1 MEQEQKQTDNTIY
14 LTQLLQLCRRHIWAL
29 ILWSI
34 GLALV
39 GWGIANFVISPKYTS
54 SAQILVN
61 PKSNKDD
68 PNEAYTTQ
76 QANMQLVNTYKDIVT
91 SHVILK
97 DASDRLT
104 NPVRVVKKA
113 KPAKYKTTDGR
124 KVLVRK
130 AQPAVIERDGKAYSV
145 SAAANM
151 QLVNTYKDIVTSHV
165 ILKDASDRLTNPVR
179 VVKKAK
185 PAKYK
190 TTDGRK
196 VLVRKA
202 QPAVIERDG
211 KAYSVSAA
219 QLAKSVSVA
228 TQQQSQVFS
237 VSAKADTPEKAKA
250 EANAVVRS
258 FRDQIPNIMN
268 INNVTILAPATNG
281 VQSSPNVKMFTLAG
295 FVIGLVLT
303 FAVILIREMTN
314 TTVRDDTYL
323 TQDLG
328 LTNLGYVSHFH
339 VSSSFK
345 LIKKNN
351 KSAAKREQRKRRRV

>member
-1 MEQEQKQTDNTIY
+1 MEQEQKQTDNTID

-29 ILWSI
+29 ILWSV

-39 GWGIANFVISPKYTS
+39 GWGIANFVISPKYSS

-61 PKSNKDD
+61 QKSNKND
-68 PNEAYTTQ
+68 PNAAYTTQ

-97 DASDRLT
+97 DASDRLA

-113 KPAKYKTTDGR
+113 KPAKYRTTDDGR
-124 KVLVRK
+124 RIRVRK

-145 SAAANM
+145 SA
-151 QLVNTYKDIVTSHV
+151 S
-165 ILKDASDRLTNPVR
+165 
-179 VVKKAK
+179 
-185 PAKYK
+185 
-190 TTDGRK
+190 
-196 VLVRKA
+196 
-202 QPAVIERDG
+202 
-211 KAYSVSAA
+211 
-219 QLAKSVSVA
+219 QLAKNISVA

-250 EANAVVRS
+250 EANAVARS

-268 INNVTILAPATNG
+268 INNVTIVAPATNG
-281 VQSSPNVKMFTLAG
+281 VQSFPNVKMFTLAG

-314 TTVRDDTYL
+314 TTVRDDSYL
-323 TQDLG
+323 SQELG
-328 LTNLGYVSHFH
+328 LTNLGHVAHFH

-345 LIKKNN
+345 LIKKSS
-351 KSAAKREQRKRRRV
+351 KPAKREQRKRRRV

>member
-1 MEQEQKQTDNTIY
+1 MEQEQKQTDNTID

-61 PKSNKDD
+61 QKSNKND
-68 PNEAYTTQ
+68 PNAAYTTQ

-124 KVLVRK
+124 KVLV
-130 AQPAVIERDGKAYSV
+130 
-145 SAAANM
+145 
-151 QLVNTYKDIVTSHV
+151 T
-165 ILKDASDRLTNPVR
+165 
-179 VVKKAK
+179 
-185 PAKYK
+185 
-190 TTDGRK
+190 
-196 VLVRKA
+196 KA

-250 EANAVVRS
+250 EANAVARS

-281 VQSSPNVKMFTLAG
+281 IKSSPNVKMFTLAG

>member
-1 MEQEQKQTDNTIY
+1 MEQEQKQTDNTID

-29 ILWSI
+29 ILWSV

-61 PKSNKDD
+61 QKSNKND
-68 PNEAYTTQ
+68 PNTAYITQ

-91 SHVILK
+91 SHVILQ
-97 DASDRLT
+97 DASDRLA

-113 KPAKYKTTDGR
+113 KPAKYRTNADGR
-124 KVLVRK
+124 RVLVRK
-130 AQPAVIERDGKAYSV
+130 AQPAVIERDGKSYSV
-145 SAAANM
+145 SA
-151 QLVNTYKDIVTSHV
+151 S
-165 ILKDASDRLTNPVR
+165 
-179 VVKKAK
+179 
-185 PAKYK
+185 
-190 TTDGRK
+190 
-196 VLVRKA
+196 
-202 QPAVIERDG
+202 
-211 KAYSVSAA
+211 
-219 QLAKSVSVA
+219 QLAKDISVN
-228 TQQQSQVFS
+228 TQQQSQIFS
-237 VSAKADTPEKAKA
+237 VSATADTPEKAKA
-250 EANAVVRS
+250 EANAVARS

-268 INNVTILAPATNG
+268 IDNVTIVAPATNG

-303 FAVILIREMTN
+303 SAMILIREMTN

-351 KSAAKREQRKRRRV
+351 NKPAAKREQRKRRRVQEVTDVTF

>member
-1 MEQEQKQTDNTIY
+1 MEQEQKQTDNTID

-61 PKSNKDD
+61 QKSNKND
-68 PNEAYTTQ
+68 PNTAYITQ

-91 SHVILK
+91 SHVILQ
-97 DASDRLT
+97 DASDRLA

-113 KPAKYKTTDGR
+113 KPAKYRTNADGR
-124 KVLVRK
+124 RVLVRK
-130 AQPAVIERDGKAYSV
+130 AQPAVIERDGKS
-145 SAAANM
+145 
-151 QLVNTYKDIVTSHV
+151 
-165 ILKDASDRLTNPVR
+165 
-179 VVKKAK
+179 
-185 PAKYK
+185 
-190 TTDGRK
+190 
-196 VLVRKA
+196 
-202 QPAVIERDG
+202 
-211 KAYSVSAA
+211 YSVSAA
-219 QLAKSVSVA
+219 QLAKNISVN
-228 TQQQSQVFS
+228 TQQQSQIFS
-237 VSAKADTPEKAKA
+237 VSATADTPEKAKA
-250 EANAVVRS
+250 EANAVARS

-268 INNVTILAPATNG
+268 IDNVTIVAPATNG
-281 VQSSPNVKMFTLAG
+281 VQSSPNVKLFTLAG

-351 KSAAKREQRKRRRV
+351 NKPAAKREQRKRRRV

>member
-1 MEQEQKQTDNTIY
+1 MEQEQKQTDNTID

-29 ILWSI
+29 ILWSV

-61 PKSNKDD
+61 QKSNKND
-68 PNEAYTTQ
+68 PNTAYITQ

-91 SHVILK
+91 SHVILQ
-97 DASDRLT
+97 DASDRLA

-113 KPAKYKTTDGR
+113 KPAKYRTNADGR
-124 KVLVRK
+124 RVLVRK
-130 AQPAVIERDGKAYSV
+130 AQPAVIERDGKSYSV
-145 SAAANM
+145 SA
-151 QLVNTYKDIVTSHV
+151 S
-165 ILKDASDRLTNPVR
+165 
-179 VVKKAK
+179 
-185 PAKYK
+185 
-190 TTDGRK
+190 
-196 VLVRKA
+196 
-202 QPAVIERDG
+202 
-211 KAYSVSAA
+211 
-219 QLAKSVSVA
+219 QLAKDISVN
-228 TQQQSQVFS
+228 TQQQSQIFS
-237 VSAKADTPEKAKA
+237 VSATADTPEKAKA
-250 EANAVVRS
+250 EANAVARS

-268 INNVTILAPATNG
+268 IDNVTIVAPATNG

-303 FAVILIREMTN
+303 FAMILIREMTN

-323 TQDLG
+323 TQNLG

-351 KSAAKREQRKRRRV
+351 NKPAAKREQRKRLRV

>member
-1 MEQEQKQTDNTIY
+1 MEQEQKQTDNTID

-29 ILWSI
+29 ILWSV

-39 GWGIANFVISPKYTS
+39 GWGIANFVISPKYSS

-61 PKSNKDD
+61 QKSNKND
-68 PNEAYTTQ
+68 PNAAYTTQ

-97 DASDRLT
+97 NASDRLA

-113 KPAKYKTTDGR
+113 KPAKYKTTDDGR

-145 SAAANM
+145 SA
-151 QLVNTYKDIVTSHV
+151 S
-165 ILKDASDRLTNPVR
+165 
-179 VVKKAK
+179 
-185 PAKYK
+185 
-190 TTDGRK
+190 
-196 VLVRKA
+196 
-202 QPAVIERDG
+202 
-211 KAYSVSAA
+211 
-219 QLAKSVSVA
+219 QLAKNISVA

-250 EANAVVRS
+250 EANAVARS

-268 INNVTILAPATNG
+268 INNVTIVAPATNG
-281 VQSSPNVKMFTLAG
+281 VQSFPNVKLFTLAG

-303 FAVILIREMTN
+303 FAVIMIREMTN
-314 TTVRDDTYL
+314 TTVRDDEFL
-323 TQDLG
+323 TRELG
-328 LTNLGYVSHFH
+328 LTNLGQIAHFH
-339 VSSSFK
+339 LSSSFT
-345 LIKKNN
+345 IKNN
-351 KSAAKREQRKRRRV
+351 SNMTKRGQSKRRRV

>member
-1 MEQEQKQTDNTIY
+1 MEQEQKQTDNTID

-61 PKSNKDD
+61 PKSNNND
-68 PNEAYTTQ
+68 PNAAYTTQ

-91 SHVILK
+91 SHVILQ
-97 DASDRLT
+97 DASDRLA

-130 AQPAVIERDGKAYSV
+130 AQPAVIERDGKSYSV
-145 SAAANM
+145 S
-151 QLVNTYKDIVTSHV
+151 V
-165 ILKDASDRLTNPVR
+165 
-179 VVKKAK
+179 
-185 PAKYK
+185 
-190 TTDGRK
+190 
-196 VLVRKA
+196 
-202 QPAVIERDG
+202 
-211 KAYSVSAA
+211 A

-250 EANAVVRS
+250 EANAVARS

-268 INNVTILAPATNG
+268 INNVTIVALATNG

-303 FAVILIREMTN
+303 LAVILIREMTN
-314 TTVRDDTYL
+314 TTVRDETYL

-328 LTNLGYVSHFH
+328 LTNLGHVSHFH

-351 KSAAKREQRKRRRV
+351 KPAAKREQRKRRRV

>member
-54 SAQILVN
+54 SSQILVN
-61 PKSNKDD
+61 PKSNKND
-68 PNEAYTTQ
+68 PNAAYTTQ

-124 KVLVRK
+124 KVLV
-130 AQPAVIERDGKAYSV
+130 
-145 SAAANM
+145 
-151 QLVNTYKDIVTSHV
+151 T
-165 ILKDASDRLTNPVR
+165 
-179 VVKKAK
+179 
-185 PAKYK
+185 
-190 TTDGRK
+190 
-196 VLVRKA
+196 KA

-228 TQQQSQVFS
+228 AQQQSQVFS

-250 EANAVVRS
+250 EANAVARS

-281 VQSSPNVKMFTLAG
+281 IKSSPNVKMFTLAG

-351 KSAAKREQRKRRRV
+351 KSAAKREQRKRRRVQEVTDVTF

>member
-29 ILWSI
+29 ILWSV

-61 PKSNKDD
+61 PKSNKND
-68 PNEAYTTQ
+68 PNAAYTTQ
-76 QANMQLVNTYKDIVT
+76 QANMQLV
-91 SHVILK
+91 S
-97 DASDRLT
+97 
-104 NPVRVVKKA
+104 
-113 KPAKYKTTDGR
+113 
-124 KVLVRK
+124 
-130 AQPAVIERDGKAYSV
+130 
-145 SAAANM
+145 
-151 QLVNTYKDIVTSHV
+151 TYKDIVTSHV

-250 EANAVVRS
+250 EANAVARS

-268 INNVTILAPATNG
+268 INNVTILEPATNG
-281 VQSSPNVKMFTLAG
+281 IKSSLNVKMFTLAG

-303 FAVILIREMTN
+303 LAVILIREMTN

-345 LIKKNN
+345 LINNN
-351 KSAAKREQRKRRRV
+351 KPAAKREQRKRRRV

>member
-1 MEQEQKQTDNTIY
+1 MEQEQKQTDNTID

-29 ILWSI
+29 ILWSV

-61 PKSNKDD
+61 QKNGRND
-68 PNEAYTTQ
+68 PNAAYAAQ
-76 QANMQLVNTYKDIVT
+76 QANMQLVTTYKDIIT
-91 SHVILK
+91 SHVILQ
-97 DASDRLT
+97 DASNRLA
-104 NPVRVVKKA
+104 NPVKVVKKA
-113 KPAKYKTTDGR
+113 KPAKYRTTDDGR

-145 SAAANM
+145 SA
-151 QLVNTYKDIVTSHV
+151 K
-165 ILKDASDRLTNPVR
+165 
-179 VVKKAK
+179 
-185 PAKYK
+185 
-190 TTDGRK
+190 
-196 VLVRKA
+196 
-202 QPAVIERDG
+202 
-211 KAYSVSAA
+211 
-219 QLAKSVSVA
+219 QLASSISVT

-250 EANAVVRS
+250 EANAVARS

-268 INNVTILAPATNG
+268 INNVTIVAPATNG

-323 TQDLG
+323 TQELG
-328 LTNLGYVSHFH
+328 LTNLGHVAHFH

-345 LIKKNN
+345 LIKKSS
-351 KSAAKREQRKRRRV
+351 KPAKREQRKRRRV

>member
-1 MEQEQKQTDNTIY
+1 MEQEQKQTDNTID
-14 LTQLLQLCRRHIWAL
+14 LTQLFQLCRRHIWAL
-29 ILWSI
+29 ILWSV

-61 PKSNKDD
+61 QKSNKND
-68 PNEAYTTQ
+68 PNAAYTTQ
-76 QANMQLVNTYKDIVT
+76 Q
-91 SHVILK
+91 
-97 DASDRLT
+97 
-104 NPVRVVKKA
+104 
-113 KPAKYKTTDGR
+113 
-124 KVLVRK
+124 
-130 AQPAVIERDGKAYSV
+130 
-145 SAAANM
+145 ANM

-228 TQQQSQVFS
+228 TQQQSQVFAI
-237 VSAKADTPEKAKA
+237 SAKADTPEKAKA
-250 EANAVVRS
+250 EANAVARS

-268 INNVTILAPATNG
+268 INNVTIVAPATNG
-281 VQSSPNVKMFTLAG
+281 VQSSPNVKLFTLAG

-314 TTVRDDTYL
+314 TTVRDDNYL

-328 LTNLGYVSHFH
+328 LTNLGRVSHFH

-345 LIKKNN
+345 LIKNN
-351 KSAAKREQRKRRRV
+351 KPAAKREQRKRRRV

>member
-1 MEQEQKQTDNTIY
+1 MEQEQKQTDNTID

-29 ILWSI
+29 ILWSV

-39 GWGIANFVISPKYTS
+39 GWGIANFVISAKYTS

-61 PKSNKDD
+61 QKNGRND
-68 PNEAYTTQ
+68 PNAAYAAQ
-76 QANMQLVNTYKDIVT
+76 QANMQLVTTYKDIIT
-91 SHVILK
+91 SHVILQ
-97 DASDRLT
+97 DASNRLA

-113 KPAKYKTTDGR
+113 KPAKYKTTDDGR
-124 KVLVRK
+124 KIRVRK

-145 SAAANM
+145 SA
-151 QLVNTYKDIVTSHV
+151 K
-165 ILKDASDRLTNPVR
+165 
-179 VVKKAK
+179 
-185 PAKYK
+185 
-190 TTDGRK
+190 
-196 VLVRKA
+196 
-202 QPAVIERDG
+202 
-211 KAYSVSAA
+211 
-219 QLAKSVSVA
+219 QLASSISVT

-250 EANAVVRS
+250 EANAVARS

-268 INNVTILAPATNG
+268 INNVTIVAPATNG

-314 TTVRDDTYL
+314 TTVRDDSYL
-323 TQDLG
+323 SQELG
-328 LTNLGYVSHFH
+328 LTNLGHVAHFH

-345 LIKKNN
+345 LIKKSS
-351 KSAAKREQRKRRRV
+351 KPAKREQRKRRRV

>member
-1 MEQEQKQTDNTIY
+1 MEQEQKQTDNTID

-29 ILWSI
+29 ILWSV

-61 PKSNKDD
+61 QKNGRND
-68 PNEAYTTQ
+68 PNAAYAAQ
-76 QANMQLVNTYKDIVT
+76 QANMQLVTTYKDIIT
-91 SHVILK
+91 SHVILQ
-97 DASDRLT
+97 DASDRLA
-104 NPVRVVKKA
+104 NPVKVVKKA
-113 KPAKYKTTDGR
+113 KPAKYRTTDDGR

-145 SAAANM
+145 SA
-151 QLVNTYKDIVTSHV
+151 S
-165 ILKDASDRLTNPVR
+165 
-179 VVKKAK
+179 
-185 PAKYK
+185 
-190 TTDGRK
+190 
-196 VLVRKA
+196 
-202 QPAVIERDG
+202 
-211 KAYSVSAA
+211 
-219 QLAKSVSVA
+219 QLASSISVT

-250 EANAVVRS
+250 EANAVARS

-268 INNVTILAPATNG
+268 INNVTIVAPATNG

-314 TTVRDDTYL
+314 TTVRDDSYL
-323 TQDLG
+323 SQELG
-328 LTNLGYVSHFH
+328 LTNLGHVAHFH

-345 LIKKNN
+345 LIKKSS
-351 KSAAKREQRKRRRV
+351 KPAKREQRKRRRV

>member
-1 MEQEQKQTDNTIY
+1 MEQEQKQTDNTID

-29 ILWSI
+29 ILWSV

-61 PKSNKDD
+61 QKSNKND
-68 PNEAYTTQ
+68 PNTAYITQ

-91 SHVILK
+91 SHVILQ
-97 DASDRLT
+97 DASDRLA

-113 KPAKYKTTDGR
+113 KPAKYRTNADGR
-124 KVLVRK
+124 RVLVRK
-130 AQPAVIERDGKAYSV
+130 AQPAVIERDGKSYSV
-145 SAAANM
+145 SA
-151 QLVNTYKDIVTSHV
+151 S
-165 ILKDASDRLTNPVR
+165 
-179 VVKKAK
+179 
-185 PAKYK
+185 
-190 TTDGRK
+190 
-196 VLVRKA
+196 
-202 QPAVIERDG
+202 
-211 KAYSVSAA
+211 
-219 QLAKSVSVA
+219 QLAKDISVN
-228 TQQQSQVFS
+228 TQQQSQIFS
-237 VSAKADTPEKAKA
+237 VSATADTPEKAKA
-250 EANAVVRS
+250 EANAVARS

-268 INNVTILAPATNG
+268 IDNVTIVAPATNG
-281 VQSSPNVKMFTLAG
+281 VQSSPNVKLFTLAG

-351 KSAAKREQRKRRRV
+351 KPAAKREQRKRRRV

>member
-1 MEQEQKQTDNTIY
+1 MEQEQKQTDNTID
-14 LTQLLQLCRRHIWAL
+14 LTRLFQLCRKHIWAL
-29 ILWSI
+29 ILWSV

-61 PKSNKDD
+61 QKNGRND
-68 PNEAYTTQ
+68 PNAAYAAQ
-76 QANMQLVNTYKDIVT
+76 QANMQLVTTYKDIIT
-91 SHVILK
+91 SHVILQ
-97 DASDRLT
+97 DASNRLA
-104 NPVRVVKKA
+104 NPVKVVKKA
-113 KPAKYKTTDGR
+113 KPAKYRTTDDGR

-145 SAAANM
+145 SA
-151 QLVNTYKDIVTSHV
+151 S
-165 ILKDASDRLTNPVR
+165 
-179 VVKKAK
+179 
-185 PAKYK
+185 
-190 TTDGRK
+190 
-196 VLVRKA
+196 
-202 QPAVIERDG
+202 
-211 KAYSVSAA
+211 
-219 QLAKSVSVA
+219 QLASSISVA

-250 EANAVVRS
+250 EANAVARS

-268 INNVTILAPATNG
+268 INNVTIVAPATNG

-314 TTVRDDTYL
+314 TTVRDDSYL
-323 TQDLG
+323 SQELG
-328 LTNLGYVSHFH
+328 LTNLGHVAHFH

-345 LIKKNN
+345 LIKKSS
-351 KSAAKREQRKRRRV
+351 KPAKREQRKRRRV

>member
-1 MEQEQKQTDNTIY
+1 MEQEQKQTDNTID

-61 PKSNKDD
+61 QKSNKND
-68 PNEAYTTQ
+68 PNAAYITQ

-91 SHVILK
+91 SHVILQ
-97 DASDRLT
+97 DASDRLA

-113 KPAKYKTTDGR
+113 KPAKYRTNADGR
-124 KVLVRK
+124 RVLVRK
-130 AQPAVIERDGKAYSV
+130 AQPAVIERDGKSYSV
-145 SAAANM
+145 SA
-151 QLVNTYKDIVTSHV
+151 S
-165 ILKDASDRLTNPVR
+165 
-179 VVKKAK
+179 
-185 PAKYK
+185 
-190 TTDGRK
+190 
-196 VLVRKA
+196 
-202 QPAVIERDG
+202 
-211 KAYSVSAA
+211 
-219 QLAKSVSVA
+219 QLAKNISVN
-228 TQQQSQVFS
+228 TQQQSQIFS

-250 EANAVVRS
+250 EANAVARS

-268 INNVTILAPATNG
+268 INNVTIVAPATNG
-281 VQSSPNVKMFTLAG
+281 VQSSPNVKLFTLAG

-351 KSAAKREQRKRRRV
+351 KPAAKREQRKRRRVQEVTDVTF

>member
-1 MEQEQKQTDNTIY
+1 MEQEQKQTDNTID

-29 ILWSI
+29 ILWSV

-61 PKSNKDD
+61 QKSNKND
-68 PNEAYTTQ
+68 PNAAYAAQ
-76 QANMQLVNTYKDIVT
+76 QANMQLVTTYKDIIT
-91 SHVILK
+91 SHVILQ
-97 DASDRLT
+97 DASNRLA
-104 NPVRVVKKA
+104 NPVKVVKKA
-113 KPAKYKTTDGR
+113 KPAKYKSTDDGR

-145 SAAANM
+145 SA
-151 QLVNTYKDIVTSHV
+151 
-165 ILKDASDRLTNPVR
+165 
-179 VVKKAK
+179 
-185 PAKYK
+185 
-190 TTDGRK
+190 
-196 VLVRKA
+196 
-202 QPAVIERDG
+202 E
-211 KAYSVSAA
+211 
-219 QLAKSVSVA
+219 QLAKNISVA

-250 EANAVVRS
+250 EANAVARS

-268 INNVTILAPATNG
+268 INNVTIVAPATNG

-314 TTVRDDTYL
+314 TTVRDDSYL
-323 TQDLG
+323 SQELG
-328 LTNLGYVSHFH
+328 LTNLGHVAHFR

-345 LIKKNN
+345 LIKKSS
-351 KSAAKREQRKRRRV
+351 KPAKREQRKRRRV